1 MELLITV
8 EFEAN
13 VCLNNVLW
21 TTTKMKP
28 SFRTNRC
35 ANIGG
40 LYLESRTSRR
50 SVKVIATVATM
61 PMKLSNYY
69 RERTIALWKEG
80 TNVSAIVRAL
90 HEEGRNTTR
99 GTVRRWIFRLEQDRG
114 LQDNFREGRPL
125 KLTSEISEYLVRR
138 LEEYDERTSFEL
150 QRLVARNLALTLV
163 QPPYVDTFVFRCS
176 GLWSGPD
183 MGP

>member
-50 SVKVIATVATM
+50 SVTHAHEVVELLSREDHRTV
-61 PMKLSNYY
+61 
-69 RERTIALWKEG
+69 ER
-80 TNVSAIVRAL
+80 
-90 HEEGRNTTR
+90 
-99 GTVRRWIFRLEQDRG
+99 RR
-114 LQDNFREGRPL
+114 
-125 KLTSEISEYLVRR
+125 
-138 LEEYDERTSFEL
+138 
-150 QRLVARNLALTLV
+150 
-163 QPPYVDTFVFRCS
+163 
-176 GLWSGPD
+176 
-183 MGP
+183 